1 MPGNKTSAYE
11 AAFLDQGCIS
21 PATAFL
27 QFLKRWNTMKAK
39 WAASVCALVLASAL
53 GVLAQS
59 DAGGSQNNQNPVLKT
74 RPKDSTNIQPPA
86 GTAGGPA
93 QGPYIGQP
101 VSAAPNAVPEGTR
114 FIVKLKDTLD
124 TRKMEEGKHF
134 KAELREDL
142 VTPSG
147 LIVPKGRTIKAHV
160 ARFEHG
166 YTGAKIQLALDE
178 IETRKGWVPL
188 IGTVIGVPG
197 DPSIKATG
205 EEGEI
210 YRKGPDKKKVLTN
223 AAIGAAVGA
232 VSGSVVGGGKGAAIG
247 AAAGAGVG
255 TGTSFLFKGSDM
267 KLDKGTQLEVR
278 LDRDLVVPTH

>member
-1 MPGNKTSAYE
+1 
-11 AAFLDQGCIS
+11 
-21 PATAFL
+21 
-27 QFLKRWNTMKAK
+27 MKAK
-39 WAASVCALVLASAL
+39 WAASVYAVVLVLAL
-53 GVLAQS
+53 GAMAQEN
-59 DAGGSQNNQNPVLKT
+59 GSSNDPVLKT
-74 RPKDSTNIQPPA
+74 RPNDRNTPSQQ
-86 GTAGGPA
+86 G
-93 QGPYIGQP
+93 QGPVGYPSQGNSGSGGYGSPII
-101 VSAAPNAVPEGTR
+101 VAPNAIPDGSR

-124 TRKMEEGKHF
+124 TRKMEDNKHF

-147 LIVPKGRTIKAHV
+147 LIIPRGRTVKGHV

-166 YTGAKIQLALDE
+166 YTGSKIQLALDE

-188 IGTVIGVPG
+188 IATVTGVPG
-197 DPSIKATG
+197 DPSIKSSG

-210 YRKGPDKKKVLTN
+210 YRKGPDKKKVITN

-232 VSGSVVGGGKGAAIG
+232 VSGSVIAGGKGAAIG
-247 AAAGAGVG
+247 AAAGAGLG
-255 TGTSFLFKGSDM
+255 TGTSFLFKGGDM